1 MIIAFRVDASDIIG
15 TGHVYRCLNLA
26 YQYKDNHTI
35 YFICKNHPYHLISKI
50 EETYQVFQINLEKNN
65 SITLDM
71 NTWLGENEIQDAEKI
86 IYIIQENQLQIDWL
100 IIDHY
105 AINKTWENKVS
116 PYVKNICVIDDFTNR
131 KHNCNMLI
139 NQQITPEEGII
150 KYKNIINP
158 NCKIY
163 CGNNYLLL
171 HPKYFEIEQI
181 KEYNESYI
189 PGMQKNSHN
198 IEEKYEKHFLER
210 INIFM
215 GGADT
220 YNITEKIIDVCYK
233 FNQEQQNENK
243 IIFDVIIGKSNKYY
257 KQIQEKLNKLNYISY
272 ENMNKNV
279 VYFNIY
285 YNLEF
290 IGDLFEK
297 ADLCIGAPGSTS
309 YERCLMKVPSLCI
322 CIAENQKTV
331 LDKFIE
337 SNTIKYLGTIEDN
350 YLDRLIYYLNYF
362 QKNNNELKIM
372 SLNCQKLIDIK
383 ENQIKYILNI

>member
-26 YQYKDNHTI
+26 HQYKDNHTI

-65 SITLDM
+65 NINLDM

-86 IYIIQENQLQIDWL
+86 IYIIQENQLHIDWL

-105 AINKTWENKVS
+105 AINETWENKVS

-131 KHNCNMLI
+131 KHNCNILI
-139 NQQITPEEGII
+139 NQQITQEEGII
-150 KYKNIINP
+150 KYKDIINQ
-158 NCKIY
+158 NCTIY

-171 HPKYFEIEQI
+171 HPKYFEYCTIE
-181 KEYNESYI
+181 K
-189 PGMQKNSHN
+189 
-198 IEEKYEKHFLER
+198 KYEKKNLER

-220 YNITEKIIDVCYK
+220 YNITEKIINICYK
-233 FNQEQQNENK
+233 FNQEQQENK

-257 KQIQEKLNKLNYISY
+257 EQIKEKINKLNDDSN
-272 ENMNKNV
+272 ENKNV
-279 VYFNIY
+279 VYFNLY

-322 CIAENQKTV
+322 CIADNQKTV
-331 LDKFIE
+331 LNKFIE

-350 YLDRLIYYLNYF
+350 YLDKLVYYLNYF

>member
-26 YQYKDNHTI
+26 HQYKDNHTI

-50 EETYQVFQINLEKNN
+50 EEMYQVFQIKLEKNN
-65 SITLDM
+65 NITLDM

-105 AINKTWENKVS
+105 AINETWENKVS

-139 NQQITPEEGII
+139 NQQITHEEGII

-171 HPKYFEIEQI
+171 HPKYFEYRTIE
-181 KEYNESYI
+181 K
-189 PGMQKNSHN
+189 
-198 IEEKYEKHFLER
+198 KYEKHFLER

-233 FNQEQQNENK
+233 FNQEQQQENK
-243 IIFDVIIGKSNKYY
+243 IFFDIIIGKSNKHYQ
-257 KQIQEKLNKLNYISY
+257 QIQEKLNKLNHILY
-272 ENMNKNV
+272 ENKNKNKNV
-279 VYFNIY
+279 VYFNLY

-290 IGDLFEK
+290 VGDLFEK
-297 ADLCIGAPGSTS
+297 ADLCIGAPGCTS

-322 CIAENQKTV
+322 CIAENQKKI

-350 YLDRLIYYLNYF
+350 YIDKLIYYLDYF
-362 QKNNNELKIM
+362 QKNSNELKIM
-372 SLNCQKLIDIK
+372 SLNCKKLIDIK